1 MGALT
6 TAFWTAGPSGA
17 WAARMGSTAVGWG
30 GSALG
35 GNNHKVRRRRS
46 SIRAKTRSA
55 MLSTTASDTGGV
67 GSEGAGSDAAM
78 LDARPR
84 FAFCIAWNTP
94 AEALRFGGICTK
106 QNDGSILTHQGQ
118 TLSTR
123 TTGAMFRRTHLFIT
137 LFLQLMSLI
146 WHR

>member
-35 GNNHKVRRRRS
+35 GNNHKVRRT
-46 SIRAKTRSA
+46 SIQAKTRSA

-78 LDARPR
+78 LDAHPH
-84 FAFCIAWNTP
+84 FAYCIP
-94 AEALRFGGICTK
+94 PPPPPL
-106 QNDGSILTHQGQ
+106 
-118 TLSTR
+118 
-123 TTGAMFRRTHLFIT
+123 
-137 LFLQLMSLI
+137 
-146 WHR
+146 